1 MKVGILGAPLSGK
14 TTILK
19 KLEDKGF
26 KIFRPDLYVS
36 KLYEKDQPLYLWV
49 KERFGEDFI
58 NDYEVDKRMLA
69 EHAIRNQEIVRE
81 LEDKI
86 MPLVNEQME
95 GEEIVIVEP
104 SGARIDDFDK
114 VILVTT
120 STEELKNRYK
130 KHFPEMDDEFLDTI
144 LDKWDN
150 NIKFDI
156 SVDTSNGVKD
166 EDIEK
171 IIEILK

>member
-1 MKVGILGAPLSGK
+1 MKIGILGAPLSGK
-14 TTILK
+14 TTILR
-19 KLEDKGF
+19 KLEDKGY
-26 KIFRPDLYVS
+26 KVFRPDLYVS
-36 KLYEKDQPLYLWV
+36 KLYEKDQPLYVWV
-49 KERFGEDFI
+49 KEKFGDDYV

-69 EHAIRNQEIVRE
+69 EEAIKNRE
-81 LEDKI
+81 LVKELEEKI

-95 GEEIVIVEP
+95 TDEVIIVEP
-104 SGARIDDFDK
+104 SGAKIDFDK
-114 VILVTT
+114 VVLVEA
-120 STEELKNRYK
+120 SKDELKKRYK

-156 SVDTSNGVKD
+156 SIDTSNGVKD